1 VTDNP
6 PEITAQRSPEFTAI
20 AFSGSLRAQSSNT
33 GLVRMAARLAPLGLR
48 VEVVDAI
55 VHALP
60 FYNAD
65 FEDDPPIELV
75 RWRESVTAAD
85 AVIIGLPEYNFLPSP
100 TAKNAVDW
108 VSRPYGKHIMRGKV
122 IALLT
127 SAGKGGGSKTQAA
140 LVPILGLLGNT
151 VVDEPQVQIALG
163 ADRINVDGTTTDP
176 EIEAQVAAKLDA
188 VLHALRHPIAP

>member
-1 VTDNP
+1 VTDTP
-6 PEITAQRSPEFTAI
+6 PELTAV

-33 GLVRMAARLAPLGLR
+33 GLVRMAARLAPAALR
-48 VEVVDAI
+48 VDNVDAL

-65 FEDDPPIELV
+65 FEEDPPIEVV
-75 RWRESVTAAD
+75 RWREALTAAD
-85 AVIIGLPEYNFLPSP
+85 ALIIGLPEYNFLPSP

-108 VSRPYGKHIMRGKV
+108 VSRPYGKHVLRGKV

-127 SAGKGGGSKTQAA
+127 SGGKGGGSKTQAA
-140 LVPILGLLGNT
+140 LGPILGLLGNT
-151 VVDEPQVQIALG
+151 LVDEPPVLIALG

-176 EIEAQVAAKLDA
+176 DIEAQVAAKLDA
-188 VLHALRHPIAP
+188 VLDALRHPVAP